1 MPAGLYNLF
10 THPASFLFKQI
21 YQNCKNDHFQQL
33 CDYQYFLELACLN
46 SYKSMY
52 YVYQNN
58 IYDISCLSNDI
69 DYLYYI
75 NQAIKSNYTNLAN
88 WLLFITDTKQS
99 IRSFR
104 RHYRRKDYLFKKC
117 HQCPIINRN
126 NFTSNSTTSK
136 SIFHSFSNWSQ
147 LIHTIR

>member
-33 CDYQYFLELACLN
+33 CDYQYFLELARLN

-117 HQCPIINRN
+117 HQCPIIDRF
-126 NFTSNSTTSK
+126 FTSNSTTSK